1 MALHAIDNVRHAIE
15 ALSIEQN
22 AETSYNSVSRTE
34 NVTTELQGMDSVL
47 DALREV

>member
-1 MALHAIDNVRHAIE
+1 MSLHAIDNVRHAID
-15 ALSIEQN
+15 ALSIDQKT
-22 AETSYNSVSRTE
+22 ETSYNTAPRTE